1 MHEFSVTIN
10 QLCFLSLVA
19 QSSPESN
26 KPSQEKEHYVDTRE
40 RQIQELH
47 QQLAASKQ
55 VTGLLQQN
63 LQQRAK
69 TDPKATGREQALMT
83 GNKRS
88 FVTTITERKTSIELE
103 DK

>member
-1 MHEFSVTIN
+1 MHEFSATIN

-19 QSSPESN
+19 QSSPEIN
-26 KPSQEKEHYVDTRE
+26 KPSQEKEHYLDTRE

-63 LQQRAK
+63 LHRAK
-69 TDPKATGREQALMT
+69 TDPKATGKEQALMT